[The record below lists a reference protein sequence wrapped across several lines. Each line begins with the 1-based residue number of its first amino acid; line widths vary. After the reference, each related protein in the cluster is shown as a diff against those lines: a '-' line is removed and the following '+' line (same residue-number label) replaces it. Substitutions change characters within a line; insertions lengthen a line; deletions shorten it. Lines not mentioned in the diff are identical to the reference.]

1 MSYKYEYV
9 PKSKYMPIK
18 KELIKLLNEVQEDIR
33 KEFTFSFEFI
43 GSSSRNMITCDYSQ
57 NVGFDFD
64 IDIIP
69 NDDEEN
75 YSAKELRTKIINSF
89 NKFAGKYGYE
99 TCQQSSRVFTI
110 KKISRKDSKILHSA
124 DFAIIHNSE
133 DEEEYFNQ
141 YIHYYKKDNSYEWQ
155 DQPSTYYDLPN
166 RIEIIKDCGEWQYV
180 KDLYLEK
187 KNSEDK
193 KSRALFHQ
201 TINEV
206 YQYCE
211 NNYNI

>member
-9 PKSKYMPIK
+9 PRSKYMPIK

-33 KEFTFSFEFI
+33 GEFTFRFEFI

-69 NDDEEN
+69 NDDEEF
-75 YSAKELRTKIINSF
+75 YTAKELRTTLIDSF
-89 NKFAGKYGYE
+89 NKFVQKYGFE
-99 TCQQSSRVFTI
+99 RCQQSSRVFTI
-110 KKISRKDSKILHSA
+110 KKLNRKDSKIIHSV
-124 DFAIIHNSE
+124 DFAIIFNLE
-133 DEEEYFNQ
+133 DEDEHQNK
-141 YIHYYKKDNSYEWQ
+141 YIHYYKNNDSYEWQ
-155 DQPSTYYDLPN
+155 EQPSTYYDLPN
-166 RIEIIKDCGEWQYV
+166 RIEFIKDCQEWEKV
-180 KDLYLEK
+180 TNLYLLK
-187 KNSEDK
+187 KNSQDK
-193 KSRALFHQ
+193 KSRSLFHE

-206 YQYCE
+206 YQYCL